1 MSGHNYNAGRT
12 NANFQ
17 DESRRGKQVVLPIPE
32 KLFADF
38 IIKINHESIPFRRF
52 FHMLMEGYLEE
63 DKRVVSFVEER
74 LGQTRPKYQTK
85 ILKKQK
91 ELEEKTEKQFGL
103 NPDEIELND
112 NTLRSAIGQDR
123 EMNVYDFKKA
133 LRKDSRWQYTENA
146 REEVANSV
154 LGVLRDFGFQG

>member
-17 DESRRGKQVVLPIPE
+17 DETRHGKQVVLPIPE

-52 FHMLMEGYLEE
+52 FHMLMEGYLAE

-91 ELEEKTEKQFGL
+91 ELQEKTEKQFGL
-103 NPDEIELND
+103 NPDEIED
-112 NTLRSAIGQDR
+112 I
-123 EMNVYDFKKA
+123 YDI
-133 LRKDSRWQYTENA
+133 L
-146 REEVANSV
+146 EEEFDV
-154 LGVLRDFGFQG
+154 

>member
-1 MSGHNYNAGRT
+1 MSINVFHYL
-12 NANFQ
+12 
-17 DESRRGKQVVLPIPE
+17 SRRLEFSADVQD
-32 KLFADF
+32 LFDKF
-38 IIKINHESIPFRRF
+38 
-52 FHMLMEGYLEE
+52 LE
-63 DKRVVSFVEER
+63 
-74 LGQTRPKYQTK
+74 
-85 ILKKQK
+85 
-91 ELEEKTEKQFGL
+91 L